1 MEQHD
6 CLQMVLNVILYFG
19 FLLQFLLKWDINDIL
34 CTKTAFVYEVYIL
47 YFVNETDGYG
57 CFVCVDVRWP

>member
-6 CLQMVLNVILYFG
+6 YHQIVPNMILHFG
-19 FLLQFLLKWDINDIL
+19 FLLPFLLKWDRNDIL
-34 CTKTAFVYEVYIL
+34 RMKTAFVYEVYIL
-47 YFVNETDGYG
+47 YFVSETDGYD

>member
-6 CLQMVLNVILYFG
+6 CHQMVLNVILYFG
-19 FLLQFLLKWDINDIL
+19 FLLQFLLKWDVNDIL
-34 CTKTAFVYEVYIL
+34 CTKIAFVYEVYIL
-47 YFVNETDGYG
+47 YFVSETDGYD